1 MEIKEATYN
10 KLVHITHRASPNE
23 ACAFL
28 FDDNTLV
35 IEVVPEDRSPAHFG
49 VIPVE
54 FVQSLIDKYGIP
66 SALFHSHP
74 GGNRPSGR
82 DEQYMEATM
91 KIWKCIWLIMSSGME
106 LKAYKMAPMDTRDFG
121 RLVYGE
127 HKVKIVG

>member
-10 KLVHITHRASPNE
+10 NLVHLTRRASPNE

-28 FDDNTLV
+28 FDNNTLV
-35 IEVVPEDRSPAHFG
+35 IEVVAEDRSPAHFG

-54 FVQSLIDKYGIP
+54 LVQSLIDKYGIP

-74 GGNRPSGR
+74 GGNRPSNR

-91 KIWKCIWLIMSSGME
+91 KIWKCIWLIMSNKMD
-106 LKAYKMAPMDTRDFG
+106 LKGYEMCPMDTKDFG
-121 RLVYGE
+121 RLVYRE
-127 HKVKIVG
+127 HKVEIVG